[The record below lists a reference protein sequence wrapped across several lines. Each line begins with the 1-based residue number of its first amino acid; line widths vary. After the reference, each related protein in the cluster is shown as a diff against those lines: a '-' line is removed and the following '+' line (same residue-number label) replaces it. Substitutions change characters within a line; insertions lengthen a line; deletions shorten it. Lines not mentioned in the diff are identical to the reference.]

1 MDNKIGPSPFMR
13 LLGVELKEA
22 KYPRASLVLKFNDK
36 LTNPMKTLHG
46 GVISSL
52 VDIGLGCTLYQD
64 SKVRGIATI
73 ELKVNYLKAI
83 SRGTI
88 NIEAEIIHRKN
99 ATAFGQVFIY
109 NDETLP
115 PLGAEHKLTEV
126 NIRVFLRTPNTPGGT
141 GGGGRT
147 VTTR

>member
-13 LLGVELKEA
+13 LLGVELQEA
-22 KYPRASLVLKFNDK
+22 GYPRACLVLKFNDK
-36 LTNPMKTLHG
+36 LTNPMRTLHG

-52 VDIGLGCTLYQD
+52 VDIGLGCALFQD

-109 NDETLP
+109 NDGNLAAVGSGTY
-115 PLGAEHKLTEV
+115 KLTEW
-126 NIRVFLRTPNTPGGT
+126 
-141 GGGGRT
+141 
-147 VTTR
+147 